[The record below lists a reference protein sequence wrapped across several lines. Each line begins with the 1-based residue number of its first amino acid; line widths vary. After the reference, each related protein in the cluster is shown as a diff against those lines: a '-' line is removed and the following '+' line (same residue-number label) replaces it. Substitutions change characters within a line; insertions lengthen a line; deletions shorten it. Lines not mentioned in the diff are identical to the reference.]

1 MQFIFDQMMNVYL
14 KITTITKIMARRM
27 LLNLGSKCT
36 KEPAHITQQC
46 HEYKRYKNT
55 SNSMKMPII

>member
-14 KITTITKIMARRM
+14 KITAITKIMARRM
-27 LLNLGSKCT
+27 LLTSGQSAQKNL
-36 KEPAHITQQC
+36 HMITQQC